1 MDLFSKRGA
10 TPIGAAPLNF
20 NDIPRL
26 LRYLV
31 RKQNPPLQEHS
42 GALL

>member
-1 MDLFSKRGA
+1 MVLFAKRGA
-10 TPIGAAPLNF
+10 APQGTAPLYF

-26 LRYLV
+26 LRYAI
-31 RKQNPPLQEHS
+31 RRQNPPLQEHS